1 MKLKKLFASPLF
13 LFFAST
19 AVLWAIYCLLL
30 SIGAIFICWT
40 YVGLFTALLVSYVVL
55 TRGYFNTPLPKEVPP
70 TVNAAEYE
78 ALRERITRRQEKT
91 RWMPILCLAIL
102 FVFAIDFIDL
112 YLISSLL
119 GR

>member
-1 MKLKKLFASPLF
+1 MKMKKVLASPLF

-19 AVLWAIYCLLL
+19 ALLWAVYCLLL
-30 SIGAIFICWT
+30 SLGAIFICWV
-40 YVGLFTALLVSYVVL
+40 YVGLFSALAIAYVVL
-55 TRGYFNTPLPKEVPP
+55 TRGYFSTPLPKEAPP

-78 ALRERITRRQEKT
+78 ALRQRITKNQQRL
-91 RWMPILCLAIL
+91 RWVPILCLSIL

-112 YLISSLL
+112 YLVSKLF